1 MEYYSSAKGAPSSF
15 AGLGSSASD
24 PTAGTGLNSLPL
36 YEDWRLKH
44 GAPSPGSTSA
54 DAGPEGMQGRGSMAD
69 GFLPSC
75 CDGASREEGR
85 GKEVSSSEW

>member
-24 PTAGTGLNSLPL
+24 PTAGTVLNSLPL

-54 DAGPEGMQGRGSMAD
+54 DAGPEGMRGRGRWLMAS
-69 GFLPSC
+69 FLLVAMVQVKE
-75 CDGASREEGR
+75 DGR
-85 GKEVSSSEW
+85 GKEVLWS